1 MLPEMS
7 WQCHRTFYIDSNIGQ
22 PPNLLSFVFLTRPKL
37 EKSHDAS
44 GIRDDFQLVLWKNRP
59 AYKKCRHTTYTL
71 YQDAVGGFLL
81 HLYSLWLFVSFN
93 PGYDKTVLLSAFLV
107 KNYCSAAKVYVLRRS
122 EQCYGFPPEDCLHG
136 DDADH
141 CRCELCR
148 NGCATL
154 VASKQR
160 HEITRG
166 NVDETTCSER

>member
-1 MLPEMS
+1 MQAESGTIFNWFFWKTGRP
-7 WQCHRTFYIDSNIGQ
+7 
-22 PPNLLSFVFLTRPKL
+22 TR
-37 EKSHDAS
+37 SAD
-44 GIRDDFQLVLWKNRP
+44 IQR
-59 AYKKCRHTTYTL
+59 TL
-71 YQDAVGGFLL
+71 YQDAVGGLLL

-107 KNYCSAAKVYVLRRS
+107 KNYCSAAKVYDIRRS